1 MPRQSFKKKYRET
14 PKPEWIHPTQEDFTF
29 QNMVEMASASKEVK
43 YKPVTK
49 KKGHLN
55 LKVCQIFF
63 HIAEKEN
70 QIEKLRQ
77 SLYKVKGFNC

>member
-1 MPRQSFKKKYRET
+1 
-14 PKPEWIHPTQEDFTF
+14 
-29 QNMVEMASASKEVK
+29 MVEMASASKEYK